1 MASITARKDRDSLT
15 IGWQVRVR
23 KKGYPLQ
30 VKTFDKKAQAQAW
43 ARQIETEMDRGIWQD
58 RGEAERTT
66 VNDLLDRYA
75 REILPT
81 KRGDASK
88 VMSYI
93 RALQTGLGKKSLSA
107 LSAKDVA
114 EYRDARLST
123 GLKTQTVRHDL
134 ALLSRAIKQGMM
146 EWGIALPAGNPVLNV
161 RMPAPSKPRDRRLIG
176 DEEARLLKACG
187 ESGNLW
193 LLPAVRLAMETAMR
207 IGEIVESFGKKDPV
221 TGIRPQLTTGMLWK
235 HVDLGKRTAFLPE
248 TKNDEVRTVP
258 LSSTAVEV
266 LKGLPRSLDGKVFG
280 TTYDGIRQAYERAC
294 KRAGIENLRFH
305 DLRHEAAS
313 RLFEKGLNPMQVAAI
328 TGHKT
333 LQMLKRYTHL
343 RAEDLAKLL
352 G

>member
-1 MASITARKDRDSLT
+1 MASITARKDRDSVT

-43 ARQIETEMDRGIWQD
+43 ARQIETEMDRGVWQD

-66 VNDLLDRYA
+66 VNDLLNRYA
-75 REILPT
+75 REILPA

-88 VMSYI
+88 VMPYI
-93 RALQTGLGKKSLSA
+93 RALQAGLGEKSLAA
-107 LSAKDVA
+107 LSSRDVA

-146 EWGIALPAGNPVLNV
+146 EWGLALPAGNPVLNV

-176 DEEARLLKACG
+176 DEEEQMLNALSDCENAYMRPLMLFALETAARLG
-187 ESGNLW
+187 E
-193 LLPAVRLAMETAMR
+193 LLDLRWKDIGFSRKIAVLY
-207 IGEIVESFGKKDPV
+207 D
-221 TGIRPQLTTGMLWK
+221 
-235 HVDLGKRTAFLPE
+235 
-248 TKNDEVRTVP
+248 TKNGEDRTIP
-258 LSSTAVEV
+258 LSTPAFAVLHSLPRDLAGRVFPMSESAVE
-266 LKGLPRSLDGKVFG
+266 
-280 TTYDGIRQAYERAC
+280 QAWRRAR
-294 KRAGIENLRFH
+294 KRAAIEDLHFH
-305 DLRHEAAS
+305 DLRHEATS

>member
-1 MASITARKDRDSLT
+1 MASITARKDRDSLI

-30 VKTFDKKAQAQAW
+30 VKTFDKKAQAQTW
-43 ARQIETEMDRGIWQD
+43 ARQVETEMDRGIWQD

-81 KRGDASK
+81 KRGDAGK
-88 VMSYI
+88 VMPHI
-93 RALQTGLGKKSLSA
+93 RALKAGLGEKSLAA
-107 LSAKDVA
+107 LSARDVA

-123 GLKTQTVRHDL
+123 GLKTQTARHDL

-161 RMPAPSKPRDRRLIG
+161 RMPAPSKPRDRRLASG
-176 DEEARLLKACG
+176 EEERMLAALADCENPYMRPLMLFALETAARLG
-187 ESGNLW
+187 E
-193 LLPAVRLAMETAMR
+193 LLDLRWENIDFSRKTAVFYDTKN
-207 IGEIVESFGKKDPV
+207 GD
-221 TGIRPQLTTGMLWK
+221 
-235 HVDLGKRTAFLPE
+235 DRTA
-248 TKNDEVRTVP
+248 P
-258 LSSTAVEV
+258 LSSAAIAVLHSLPRDLAGRAFPISESAVEQ
-266 LKGLPRSLDGKVFG
+266 GWR
-280 TTYDGIRQAYERAC
+280 RAR
-294 KRAGIENLRFH
+294 KRAAIEDLHFH
-305 DLRHEAAS
+305 DLRHEATS

>member
-1 MASITARKDRDSLT
+1 MASITARKDRDSLI

-30 VKTFDKKAQAQAW
+30 VKTFDKKAQAQVW

-66 VNDLLDRYA
+66 VNDLLDRFA

-81 KRGDASK
+81 KRGDAGK
-88 VMSYI
+88 VMPYI
-93 RALQTGLGKKSLSA
+93 RALKAGLGEKALAA
-107 LSAKDVA
+107 LSSRDVA

-123 GLKTQTVRHDL
+123 GLKSQTVRHDL
-134 ALLSRAIKQGMM
+134 SLLSRAIKQGMM

-161 RMPAPSKPRDRRLIG
+161 RMPAPSRPRDRRLIG
-176 DEEARLLKACG
+176 DEEERMLNALSDCENAYMRPLMLFALETAARLG
-187 ESGNLW
+187 E
-193 LLPAVRLAMETAMR
+193 LLDLRWKDIDFSKKIAVLY
-207 IGEIVESFGKKDPV
+207 D
-221 TGIRPQLTTGMLWK
+221 
-235 HVDLGKRTAFLPE
+235 
-248 TKNDEVRTVP
+248 TKNGEDRTIP
-258 LSSTAVEV
+258 LSTPAFAVLHSLPRDLAGRVFPISESAVE
-266 LKGLPRSLDGKVFG
+266 
-280 TTYDGIRQAYERAC
+280 QAWRRAR
-294 KRAGIENLRFH
+294 KRAAIEDLHFH
-305 DLRHEAAS
+305 DLRHEATS

-343 RAEDLAKLL
+343 RAEDLVKML

>member
-1 MASITARKDRDSLT
+1 MASITARKDRDNIIT
-15 IGWQVRVR
+15 GWQVRVR

-30 VKTFDKKAQAQAW
+30 VKTFVKKAQAQAW

-81 KRGDASK
+81 KRGDAGK
-88 VMSYI
+88 VMPYI
-93 RALQTGLGKKSLSA
+93 RALKAALGEKSLA
-107 LSAKDVA
+107 TLSSRDIA
-114 EYRDARLST
+114 EYRDARLAT

-176 DEEARLLKACG
+176 DEEERMLSALSGCENPYMRPLMLFALETAARLG
-187 ESGNLW
+187 E
-193 LLPAVRLAMETAMR
+193 LLDLRWENIDFSRKTAVFYDTKN
-207 IGEIVESFGKKDPV
+207 GD
-221 TGIRPQLTTGMLWK
+221 
-235 HVDLGKRTAFLPE
+235 DRTA
-248 TKNDEVRTVP
+248 P
-258 LSSTAVEV
+258 LSRAAVALLHSLPRDMAGRVFPVSESAVE
-266 LKGLPRSLDGKVFG
+266 
-280 TTYDGIRQAYERAC
+280 QAWRRAR
-294 KRAGIENLRFH
+294 KRAAIEDLHFH
-305 DLRHEAAS
+305 DLRHEATS